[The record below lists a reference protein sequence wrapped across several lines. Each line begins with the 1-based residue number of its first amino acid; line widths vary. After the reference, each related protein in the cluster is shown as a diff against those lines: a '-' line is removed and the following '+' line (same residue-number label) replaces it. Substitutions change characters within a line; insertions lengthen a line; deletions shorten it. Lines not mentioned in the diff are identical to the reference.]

1 MTSRAL
7 FPVTTRL
14 ATPADAALLASF
26 AASAFS
32 DSFAADNSAE
42 DMSSYMADAFG
53 ESIQREELSDP
64 RHVVFFAE
72 QHGEVVGYAMLRA
85 GPAPVPASVA
95 DADAIEIARLYTV
108 QRLIGTGIG
117 ATLMRR
123 CIAAAAE
130 RGKRTIWLG
139 VWEHNARAIA
149 FYQRWAFIDVGSQLF
164 TLGRDRQTDRVMA
177 RRVVGEA

>member
-7 FPVTTRL
+7 TPVTTRL
-14 ATPADAALLASF
+14 ATPADAALLARL

-42 DMSSYMADAFG
+42 DMALYMAGAFG

-64 RHVVFFAE
+64 RHVVILAE
-72 QHGEVVGYAMLRA
+72 QRGHVAGYAMLRD
-85 GPAPVPASVA
+85 GPAPASVG
-95 DADAIEIARLYTV
+95 DADAIEIARLYAV
-108 QRLIGTGIG
+108 QRLIGTGVG
-117 ATLMRR
+117 ATLMQR
-123 CIAAAAE
+123 CVSEAAE
-130 RGKRTIWLG
+130 RGKRSLWLG